1 MKVILTR
8 YFRNMDWVLVLIPL
22 ILVSIGILEL
32 YSIALGSGNPEDFNH
47 FIRQIL
53 FSIAGLVVYFAV
65 SIWLDYRMLQKLSM
79 PLYVIT
85 VIILILVLIA
95 GKTVRG
101 TTGWFTF
108 AGFNLQPIEFAKI
121 ALVIFLAKYLTY
133 KAKYIQK
140 INYLISSFA
149 GVFLLVLLVL
159 LQPDFGSAMILLAI
173 WFALILVTGI
183 RRSHL
188 LILLAALAGA
198 LLISWF
204 FIFAPYQK
212 ERIKVFMD
220 PSLDPLGRG
229 YNVSQAIIAVGS
241 GQIFGRGVGFGS
253 QSQLK
258 FLPEAQT
265 DFMFAVIAEE
275 LGLVGVILVVGLFA
289 VLFWRIALIARQA
302 RDNFAV
308 YITLGLLIVM
318 FVQMAIIVGGN
329 LGLLPVTGVP
339 LPFVSYGG
347 SSLLASML
355 ALGLIQ
361 GIAMRRV

>member
-1 MKVILTR
+1 
-8 YFRNMDWVLVLIPL
+8 MDWVLVLIPL

-32 YSIALGSGNPEDFNH
+32 YSIALGSGNPDDFNQ
-47 FIRQIL
+47 FTRQII
-53 FSIAGLVVYFAV
+53 FAFVGLLVYFAA
-65 SIWLDYRMLQKLSM
+65 SMWLDYRMLQKLSM
-79 PLYVIT
+79 PLFVIT
-85 VIILILVLIA
+85 IIVLILVLIT
-95 GKTVRG
+95 GKTIRG

-108 AGFNLQPIEFAKI
+108 AGFSLQPIEFAKI
-121 ALVIFLAKYLTY
+121 TLVIFLAKYLTY

-149 GVFLLVLLVL
+149 GVFLIILLVM

-173 WFALILVTGI
+173 WFGLILVTGI
-183 RRSHL
+183 RPSHL
-188 LILLAALAGA
+188 LILIGTLVGA

-212 ERIKVFMD
+212 ERIRVFVD

-229 YNVSQAIIAVGS
+229 YNVSQAIIAIGS
-241 GQIFGRGVGFGS
+241 GQLFGRGVGFGS

-265 DFMFAVIAEE
+265 DFIFAVIAEE
-275 LGLVGVILVVGLFA
+275 LGLVGVILVISLFA
-289 VLFWRIALIARQA
+289 ILFWRIILIAKHA

-308 YITLGLLIVM
+308 YITLGLLIVL
-318 FVQMAIIVGGN
+318 FVQMVIIICGN